1 MGVSSHWMER
11 TPLETIDDPAGVVR
25 DDAADAKVI
34 VDVEPHDHGETL
46 LDEALEE
53 TFPASDPIAPAIK
66 AR

>member
-1 MGVSSHWMER
+1 MK
-11 TPLETIDDPAGVVR
+11 TIDDPSGIVR
-25 DDAADAKVI
+25 DDAAGAKVI
-34 VDVEPHDHGETL
+34 VDVEQHEHGETL